1 MKING
6 DTRLDELLGKYPFL
20 LEFLARFSPKYGM
33 ILNPVLRRTI
43 GRRVRLEKVASMG
56 DVELGSLLS
65 ALTAEIAAKT
75 GDRIETGDAPAVPDP
90 AGAGKE
96 RLEILKGII
105 RDLHRGEDVEVLK
118 KRFRELIRDVAPT
131 EIAAMEQALIDE
143 GMPEDEVK
151 RLCDIHVQVFKESLD
166 GRPFPGSVP
175 GHPLHTLMSENRAL
189 EGLLSEMRA
198 LIPDPDAGRVPAPA
212 AEAAEALS
220 ALAGKLAGVE
230 KHYQKKENQLFPL
243 LESKGVSGPSKVM
256 WAIHDDIRG
265 HLKEFRRLLEAKD
278 LDPAFRLGRQLAT
291 EMADMIYKEEKILFP
306 MSLETLD
313 EADWA
318 RVKRGEDEVG
328 YAWVRPGTE
337 WTPAAI
343 PSDAGGAAPAAAY
356 RRETGELELS
366 TGTLTLEQA
375 DLLLTHLPVDVSF
388 VDAED
393 VVRYYSETED
403 RIFVRTPAVIGR
415 KVQNCHPGKSV
426 HVVDAILKAFK
437 AGTRDKAEFWIELGG
452 RFIHI
457 RYFAVRDKAGAY
469 KGCLEVSQDVT
480 GIRALSG
487 QKRLLDWE

>member
-1 MKING
+1 MKI
-6 DTRLDELLGKYPFL
+6 D
-20 LEFLARFSPKYGM
+20 
-33 ILNPVLRRTI
+33 
-43 GRRVRLEKVASMG
+43 
-56 DVELGSLLS
+56 
-65 ALTAEIAAKT
+65 
-75 GDRIETGDAPAVPDP
+75 
-90 AGAGKE
+90 GKE

-105 RDLHRGEDVEVLK
+105 RDLHRGEDIEVLK
-118 KRFRELIRDVAPT
+118 KRFRDLIHDVAPT

-151 RLCDIHVQVFKESLD
+151 RLCDVHVQVFKESLE
-166 GRPFPGSVP
+166 GRPSPDSVP

-198 LIPDPDAGRVPAPA
+198 LIPDPDAGRIPAPPVETA
-212 AEAAEALS
+212 AALT
-220 ALAGKLAGVE
+220 ALAGKLVDVE
-230 KHYQKKENQLFPL
+230 KHYLKKENQLFPL

-265 HLKEFRRLLEAKD
+265 HLKEFRRLIEAKD
-278 LDPAFRLGRQLAT
+278 LDSALRLGRWLAT

-313 EADWA
+313 DADWA
-318 RVKRGEDEVG
+318 RVKRGEEEIG
-328 YAWVRPGTE
+328 YAWIKPGTE
-337 WTPAAI
+337 WTPAAL
-343 PSDAGGAAPAAAY
+343 PSDGERTAPGAGYPGAA
-356 RRETGELELS
+356 EELELN

-375 DLLLTHLPVDVSF
+375 DLLLTHLPMDVSF

-393 VVRYYSETED
+393 VVRYYSESED

-415 KVQNCHPGKSV
+415 KVQNCHPGRSV
-426 HVVDAILKAFK
+426 HIVDAILKAFK
-437 AGTRDKAEFWIELGG
+437 AGTRDKAEFWIEMGG

-457 RYFAVRDKAGAY
+457 RHFAVRDKAGAY

-487 QKRLLDWE
+487 QKRLLDWK